1 MRQSTSK
8 ITIHRYIN
16 IVIRILEDWKSLF
29 SFWLRF
35 HLKQNLKIVSK
46 ESNAFSS
53 DFQDEIL
60 RFDVRF
66 GEEKEKR
73 NEIKISN
80 IFNI

>member
-1 MRQSTSK
+1 MHFRL
-8 ITIHRYIN
+8 IFR
-16 IVIRILEDWKSLF
+16 KS
-29 SFWLRF
+29 
-35 HLKQNLKIVSK
+35 
-46 ESNAFSS
+46 
-53 DFQDEIL
+53 L